1 MTSQAGTDRSLGAPG
16 LGEVE
21 QHSLA
26 RSVALHLVPGAMLAT
41 LFYLGGPLAISAGY
55 PAIFAGVVAA
65 AVVIVGGELG
75 WLLREG
81 HRRTRSWSI
90 AAALPFRPGPFT
102 WGKGMLTIGLF
113 GWAFLAA
120 VVMGSISGSI
130 KNEFFAWMPEWALNP
145 LPASFGDT
153 GSATARVATAVGFL
167 VVLGVLGPL
176 TEELY
181 FRGYL
186 LPRIGRFGEWA
197 PLMNVSLFAL
207 YHLWKPWEVL
217 TLIIVLGPTM
227 YAVWRLR
234 DIRISIAVHIGLN
247 SGVAWLLNI
256 APTLLFD

>member
-1 MTSQAGTDRSLGAPG
+1 M
-16 LGEVE
+16 
-21 QHSLA
+21 
-26 RSVALHLVPGAMLAT
+26 
-41 LFYLGGPLAISAGY
+41 
-55 PAIFAGVVAA
+55 
-65 AVVIVGGELG
+65 
-75 WLLREG
+75 
-81 HRRTRSWSI
+81 
-90 AAALPFRPGPFT
+90 
-102 WGKGMLTIGLF
+102 
-113 GWAFLAA
+113 
-120 VVMGSISGSI
+120 
-130 KNEFFAWMPEWALNP
+130 
-145 LPASFGDT
+145 
-153 GSATARVATAVGFL
+153 GFL

-186 LPRIGRFGEWA
+186 LPRIGRFGAWA

>member
-1 MTSQAGTDRSLGAPG
+1 MLPASPPGVSARFDPEADDSATPGFLPSFHVRGELHRREPHAMTSQAGTDRSLGAPG

-26 RSVALHLVPGAMLAT
+26 RSVALHLVPGAMVAT

-65 AVVIVGGELG
+65 AVVIVGGELR

-102 WGKGMLTIGLF
+102 WGKGMLTMGLF

-145 LPASFGDT
+145 LRRA
-153 GSATARVATAVGFL
+153 SATPG
-167 VVLGVLGPL
+167 
-176 TEELY
+176 
-181 FRGYL
+181 
-186 LPRIGRFGEWA
+186 A
-197 PLMNVSLFAL
+197 PPPGSRRPWVS
-207 YHLWKPWEVL
+207 WWCWVCSVP
-217 TLIIVLGPTM
+217 
-227 YAVWRLR
+227 
-234 DIRISIAVHIGLN
+234 
-247 SGVAWLLNI
+247 
-256 APTLLFD
+256 